1 MLGLCEIAGFHTYNA
16 SSRFKIATNKAAL
29 SYSCLLHVQVKTSI
43 LKSGKKIESDIVI
56 VGVGAKPNTDMF
68 KGQIDLLEDKPG
80 GIKVEHTAYMQSCIQ
95 SLQEA

>member
-1 MLGLCEIAGFHTYNA
+1 M
-16 SSRFKIATNKAAL
+16 
-29 SYSCLLHVQVKTSI
+29 QVKTSI

-80 GIKVEHTAYMQSCIQ
+80 GIKVSHCSVGIC
-95 SLQEA
+95 